1 MEVTSSRGSEK
12 KEVTKK
18 RTKKER
24 K

>member
-12 KEVTKK
+12 KKVTKK